1 MRKLNE
7 KGLSVIE
14 VVLTFALV
22 MVIASGILTI
32 IMNYRQRAQIE
43 IKRLELV
50 TYKNTLTKE
59 IQTDILDR
67 GIYEINTGGL
77 CTDTSSE
84 YGGCINLVFK
94 DGVEKILAVSRLDD
108 TNSEN
113 LKKLLNNKYIKY
125 GDTKY
130 PIEDKL
136 PENIPEGRSS
146 KDFQNIYINSDNFL
160 TSDTAIL
167 KSGETVKIYSID
179 IYIEH
184 IDYDDDFGIHIVATD
199 NDTLSTSMIST
210 DYTYTGNVI
219 EYTVPANGTYK
230 LELWGASGG
239 NFGTYTGGLGSY
251 VSGYTYL
258 NKGTVLYLYIGG
270 AGIEGT
276 NVGGYNGGSGLTS
289 GEEAY
294 GSPGGGATD
303 IRTVGGSWDNFESL
317 KSRMIVAAGGGGAN
331 NRNVTSA
338 SNMTLYGAGNG
349 GAGGGLI
356 GYDGESINYQATSN
370 YASYNSH
377 TVGTGGNQNVGG
389 NSVEHNSSDT
399 ILSTNLTGGFGKVL
413 NLNTSQ
419 SGAGGGWFTGG
430 NSVNG
435 GAGGGSSYISGHSG
449 CLAINPSSTESSISM
464 KTNSEYDGYHFD
476 NTVMIDG
483 QGYSW
488 TNIKGKIT
496 QMPLYSG
503 KTGEVGNKGN
513 GYIRITYLGI

>member
-1 MRKLNE
+1 MKKLNE

-14 VVLTFALV
+14 IVLTFTLV

-32 IMNYRQRAQIE
+32 IMNYRQKAQIE
-43 IKRLELV
+43 MKRLELV

-77 CTDTSSE
+77 CTNTSSE

-94 DGVEKILAVSRLDD
+94 DGVEKVLAVSKLDD
-108 TNSEN
+108 ANSTN
-113 LKKLLNNKYIKY
+113 LKNLLNNKYIKY

-136 PENIPEGRSS
+136 PDEIPDGRSS

-167 KSGETVKIYSID
+167 QNGETVKIYSID

-184 IDYDDDFGIHIVATD
+184 IDYDDDFGIHIVATN

-210 DYTYTGNVI
+210 DYTYTGDVI

-239 NFGTYTGGLGSY
+239 NFGTYSGGLGSY

-276 NVGGYNGGSGLTS
+276 NIGGYNGGSSLTS
-289 GEEAY
+289 GEEIY

-303 IRTVGGSWDNFESL
+303 IRTVGGAWDNFESL
-317 KSRMIVAAGGGGAN
+317 KTRIIVAAGGGGAN
-331 NRNVTSA
+331 HRNITSN
-338 SNMTLYGAGNG
+338 SDLKLYGSGNG
-349 GAGGGLI
+349 GSGGGLV
-356 GYDGESINYQATSN
+356 GYDGEAINYQATSN
-370 YASYNSH
+370 FTSDNNY
-377 TVGTGGNQNVGG
+377 VIGTGGSQNAGG
-389 NSVEHNSSDT
+389 KSINYNSSNAV
-399 ILSTNLTGGFGKVL
+399 LSEKVTGGFGKAF
-413 NLNTSQ
+413 NLNTAQ
-419 SGAGGGWFTGG
+419 SGSGGGWFTGG
-430 NSVNG
+430 NSTHS

-449 CLAINPSSTESSISM
+449 CLAINPSSTENNISM
-464 KTNSEYDGYHFD
+464 KTNSEFDGYHFD

-483 QGYSW
+483 EGYSW
-488 TNIKGKIT
+488 TNMKGEPK
-496 QMPLYSG
+496 QMPLYTG

-513 GYIRITYLGI
+513 GHIKITYLGI